1 MTGKDISMEM
11 ISIPFEEYNELFQLR
26 LELHM
31 IYSKCRKDGALEAGM
46 FADEL
51 MKMLHSDVF
60 PLKADAVPV
69 ASEKVPKVISHAEQL

>member
-1 MTGKDISMEM
+1 
-11 ISIPFEEYNELFQLR
+11 
-26 LELHM
+26 M
-31 IYSKCRKDGALEAGM
+31 IYSKCRKDGAIEAGM

>member
-1 MTGKDISMEM
+1 
-11 ISIPFEEYNELFQLR
+11 
-26 LELHM
+26 M
-31 IYSKCRKDGALEAGM
+31 IYSKCRKDGAIEAGM

-69 ASEKVPKVISHAEQL
+69 ASEKVQKVISHAEQL

>member
-1 MTGKDISMEM
+1 MEM
-11 ISIPFEEYNELFQLR
+11 VSIPFEEYKELFQIR

-31 IYSKCRKDGALEAGM
+31 IYSKCRKDGAIEAGM

>member
-1 MTGKDISMEM
+1 MEM
-11 ISIPFEEYNELFQLR
+11 VSIPLEQYQEFLQMR

-31 IYSKCRKDGALEAGM
+31 IYSKCSKDGALEAGM

-51 MKMLHSDVF
+51 MKMLHSDIF

-69 ASEKVPKVISHAEQL
+69 APEKVQKVISHAEQL

>member
-1 MTGKDISMEM
+1 MEM
-11 ISIPFEEYNELFQLR
+11 VSIPLEQYQEFLQMR

-31 IYSKCRKDGALEAGM
+31 IYSKCRKDGAIEAGM

>member
-1 MTGKDISMEM
+1 MEM

-31 IYSKCRKDGALEAGM
+31 IYSKCRKDGAIEAGM

-51 MKMLHSDVF
+51 MKMLHVF

-69 ASEKVPKVISHAEQL
+69 APEKVQKVISHAEQL